1 MGNIIDILNSKVD
14 HAVNLP
20 KEVVDALLIKSYK
33 N

>member
-1 MGNIIDILNSKVD
+1 MTLDVLDSKVD
-14 HAVNLP
+14 TLNLP

>member
-1 MGNIIDILNSKVD
+1 MTLDVLDSK
-14 HAVNLP
+14 AGTLNLP